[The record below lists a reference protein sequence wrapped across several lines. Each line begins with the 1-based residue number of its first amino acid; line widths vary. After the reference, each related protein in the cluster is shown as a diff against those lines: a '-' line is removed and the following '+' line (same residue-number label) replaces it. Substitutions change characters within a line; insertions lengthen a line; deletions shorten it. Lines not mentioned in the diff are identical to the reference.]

1 MSDLTHPPRFAVFG
15 QPITH
20 SLSPR
25 IHRHFAQ
32 GLGIALDYQA
42 IEAAPEQ
49 FPATLARF
57 AEHGGVGA
65 NVTLPLKEQA
75 AGLCLELSPAARRCG
90 AVNTLVRRDDGWFG
104 DNTDGIGLVRDLEVH
119 LGLALSQRQVLLL
132 GAGGAARGVVPALF
146 EAGIAEL
153 VVANRSVERARAL
166 AHDLAACGPIQV
178 CDWQE
183 LDQAGAFDLVL
194 NATSAARQ
202 GVALALPPSLLTA
215 ESCAYDLSY
224 GDSARPFMEW
234 AMQHGAGRVSDGL
247 GMLVEQAGQAFLV
260 WHGLRPD
267 SAATL
272 AWLRE
277 P

>member
-1 MSDLTHPPRFAVFG
+1 MSDLTLPPRFAVFG

-42 IEAAPEQ
+42 IEATPEL

-57 AEHGGVGA
+57 ASQGGIGA

-75 AGLCLELSPAARRCG
+75 ATLCLELSPAARRSG

-104 DNTDGIGLVRDLEVH
+104 DNTDGSGLVRDLEAH
-119 LGLALSQRQVLLL
+119 LGLALAQRQVLLL
-132 GAGGAARGVVPALF
+132 GAGGAARGVVSALF

-153 VVANRSVERARAL
+153 VVANRSIERARAL

-202 GVALALPPSLLTA
+202 GVVLALPASLLGA
-215 ESCAYDLSY
+215 DACAYDLSY
-224 GDSARPFMEW
+224 GDSARPFLEW
-234 AMQHGAGRVSDGL
+234 ATQHGAGRASDGL
-247 GMLVEQAGQAFLV
+247 GMLVEQAAQAFLI

-272 AWLRE
+272 TWLRE
-277 P
+277 Q